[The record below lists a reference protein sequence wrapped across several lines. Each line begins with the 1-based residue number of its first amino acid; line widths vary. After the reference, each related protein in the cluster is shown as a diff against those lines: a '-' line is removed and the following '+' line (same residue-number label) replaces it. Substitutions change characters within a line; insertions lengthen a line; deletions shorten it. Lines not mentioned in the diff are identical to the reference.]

1 LSNSLLLTIVAAL
14 GFMGQGV
21 AVAQPTATDKPTVTS
36 IRVRLIAQNQSGQ
49 TGSAELLQEGPWPDV
64 LVTLTMKG
72 IRRGTSEPA
81 EIRRG
86 TCAKLDAKAAY
97 TLTNATNGDT
107 SSTLDEMQ
115 LPGLQG
121 GKYAIVLR
129 NAKNHSTV
137 VACGNII

>member
-1 LSNSLLLTIVAAL
+1 LLAIVAAL
-14 GFMGQGV
+14 GLVGQGV
-21 AVAQPTATDKPTVTS
+21 AGPPSTATDKPTVTS
-36 IRVRLIAQNQSGQ
+36 IRVRLIAQNHSGQ
-49 TGSAELLQEGPWPDV
+49 TGSAELLQGGPWPQV
-64 LVTLTMKG
+64 FVTLTMKG

-86 TCAKLDAKAAY
+86 TCAKLDTKAAY

-115 LPGLQG
+115 LPGLQAD
-121 GKYAIVLR
+121 KYAIVLR
-129 NAKNHSTV
+129 DAKNPSTV

>member
-1 LSNSLLLTIVAAL
+1 VLLLTIVAAL
-14 GFMGQGV
+14 GSVGQGV
-21 AVAQPTATDKPTVTS
+21 AGAQPSMTDTPAVMS
-36 IRVRLIAQNQSGQ
+36 IRVRLAAQNHSGQ

-86 TCAKLDAKAAY
+86 TCAKLDSKAAY

-115 LPGLQG
+115 LPSLQG
-121 GKYAIVLR
+121 GKYAIALR
-129 NAKNHSTV
+129 DAKNPSTV